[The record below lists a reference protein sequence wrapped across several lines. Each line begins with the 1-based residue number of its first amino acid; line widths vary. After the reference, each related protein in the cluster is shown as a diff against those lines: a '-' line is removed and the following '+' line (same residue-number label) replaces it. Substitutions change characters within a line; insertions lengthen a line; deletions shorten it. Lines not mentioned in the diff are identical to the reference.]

1 MKIVKLGGN
10 HSETNKAGNFV
21 SFTNDL
27 SHLTGVAVSE
37 LRQSVDY
44 TLFEHGVVEV
54 PGAIKIGLALC
65 QAFEF
70 DPPLV
75 ARYSQV
81 DDGFQ

>member
-1 MKIVKLGGN
+1 M
-10 HSETNKAGNFV
+10 
-21 SFTNDL
+21 
-27 SHLTGVAVSE
+27 
-37 LRQSVDY
+37 
-44 TLFEHGVVEV
+44 EV

-65 QAFEF
+65 QVFEF